1 MEHLVGHHKVQKKKA
16 KVPKVIKEETKPS
29 VTPLL
34 YKDSRYFPL
43 TTSTLTD
50 SSQLIWIAIYILI
63 WVGIA
68 AMSYE
73 RKLALPLGVS
83 FSVGLALLI
92 GEQYYAGKDN
102 WIVLNSKDNETY
114 ELAMDRKTGGDA
126 YGNNERWLVYTD
138 DKHIP
143 VSNDKAYLL
152 ETDNINKLQT
162 KEGVKFVP
170 LGAMFDGLF
179 SKTVNIGSQD
189 KVRFFSEYNT
199 QLGLNCYYVIV
210 LILAWSLYVVKT
222 KWFRIKNVHWVL
234 IAISVSTLGGVLT
247 NSPTTIGGSNRLIE
261 VKKKILIIA
270 ISLASASILIN

>member
-1 MEHLVGHHKVQKKKA
+1 MEHLVTHHEVQKKKA

-34 YKDSRYFPL
+34 YKDSGYFPL

-50 SSQLIWIAIYILI
+50 RSQLIWIGIYILI

-68 AMSYE
+68 ATSYE
-73 RKLALPLGVS
+73 RKLAFPLGVS
-83 FSVGLALLI
+83 FSIGLALLF

-114 ELAMDRKTGGDA
+114 ELTMDKETGGSA
-126 YGNNERWLVYTD
+126 YGSNERWLVYTNS
-138 DKHIP
+138 KHIP
-143 VSNDKAYLL
+143 ESNDKAYLL
-152 ETDNINKLQT
+152 ETEDINQLQT

-170 LGAMFDGLF
+170 LSAMFDGLF

-189 KVRFFSEYNT
+189 QVRFFSEYNT

-247 NSPTTIGGSNRLIE
+247 NSPTTISGSNRLIE